1 MTRRVRAIQGERR
14 VLRGGSWNNNGR
26 NARSAQRN
34 DNTPDNRNNN
44 IGFRLARAQ
53 CDAGGRR
60 TDPAPIRSV
69 SINRSEW
76 RKASGPRYVGR
87 WADARRRLAG
97 GPFSTCLMLR
107 QAGLRGAA
115 R

>member
-1 MTRRVRAIQGERR
+1 MGRVRAIKGERR

-34 DNTPDNRNNN
+34 NNTPDNRNHN

-53 CDAGGRR
+53 CGAGWRR
-60 TDPAPIRSV
+60 TDQARIRSV
-69 SINRSEW
+69 LIFWSGR
-76 RKASGPRYVGR
+76 RKAIGPRYVGR
-87 WADARRRLAG
+87 LADARRRLAG
-97 GPFSTCLMLR
+97 GPSSPGASVIEMD
-107 QAGLRGAA
+107 LRGDF